1 MLRRSMTAVRST
13 LLAVFLAAGVPAS
26 IVAQEMGQIAGR
38 VRHAETSEP
47 LSSVQVYVQGTT
59 RGALS
64 TAEGNFIILQVPVGT
79 HTLVAERIG
88 FIAVRQEVTIT
99 AGQNAVVE
107 LALEPTRLQLQEIVV
122 TGLVDPT
129 AGVRSPISVARVN
142 RDIMPVPVA
151 GGAVQNLQGM
161 VAGAR
166 LNRPSGQPGSDV
178 SIVLRTPTSLR
189 GDTYPLVVVDGVILG
204 GSGASGAGAPST
216 VDIDSNDIES
226 IEVIR
231 GAAASSLYGS
241 RAASGVIA
249 ITTKRGRDMEVGQTR
264 FTVRSELGVSQNMRS
279 IELANHH
286 PYYMNEA
293 RTAYINPTTGQEVP
307 RSQRVLPPV
316 SVAVFDK
323 PFPGPIYD
331 NVSAATR
338 PGAFMNNHFQMM
350 GNTATT
356 NFAVSLTNFQ
366 ERGTLIN
373 NDGYER
379 NSFRVNLDHR
389 LGGTMNLGVSAYHSR
404 DWRDIISTAGNPSGN
419 PFDVVLAAP
428 RDIDI
433 GRKDGDGAYLQ
444 QPDPAVAYQNPLW
457 TQATRDFSSQGTRTL
472 ANVNMEWRPAFPLTI
487 SGSVGYDRDDSQERQ
502 YVPKGTPNNVGAAGE
517 LDGSI
522 SFDDEVRDTWNAEA
536 QVTLRHDVGALNIR
550 TTGRAL
556 LERSRAVAGSRS
568 GNNFILFGVP
578 QLSNV
583 RDIDRNATSTEREIK
598 ALGYLWDTAL
608 DYDSRY
614 ILTVLGRRDGSSL
627 FGRDNRWHNYYRVAG
642 AWRVGEEP
650 WFNIPGI
657 TEFKLSFARGTAGG
671 RPAFE
676 HQYETWSLSGGI
688 PTKGT
693 LGNTQLRPEHTLEHE
708 ASLNLILNDR
718 IGIVLTHARQKTTN
732 LLNPGPLPAITGYAS
747 QWQNTGTI
755 EGHSTEFEL
764 EAQFI
769 RSTNFSWTGMF
780 VMDYSNSRITEWNI
794 QCYSLSWLWQCK
806 DAPVYGLYSRW
817 LVKNHSSLNQHD
829 GGALVPY
836 GNQFQVNDEG
846 FLVWV
851 GEGNNYWEGW
861 DKNLWGT
868 STVINGWTYKWGH
881 PFYELTPQGT
891 AHRTLLGEGTPINL
905 GFVNNIQIGALSLHS
920 QLSGSIGGDAYN
932 RRHQFLGRNDPATAP
947 RLDQSGKPA
956 QLKKPLDYYRSAEG
970 GDSSYDTEDASYLKL
985 RTVSAS
991 YRLSRERL
999 QSLGLGRL
1007 GLEDMTIGGIL
1018 RNVFI
1023 LTNYEGWDPEFAL
1036 NLNTRTNNDP
1046 GGYPPTRSLTV
1057 EIAVTF

>member
-13 LLAVFLAAGVPAS
+13 LLAALLAAGVPGW
-26 IVAQEMGQIAGR
+26 ILAQQTGQIAGR
-38 VRHAETSEP
+38 VRHAESGEA

-64 TAEGNFIILQVPVGT
+64 TADGNFIILQVPVGT

-88 FIAVRQEVTIT
+88 FVAVRQEVTVT
-99 AGQNAVVE
+99 AGQNTVVE
-107 LALEPTRLQLQEIVV
+107 LTLEPTRLQLQEIVV

-129 AGVRSPISVARVN
+129 AGVRSPIAVSRVG
-142 RDIMPVPVA
+142 RELMPVTVSGA
-151 GGAVQNLQGM
+151 AVQNIQGR

-166 LNRPSGQPGSDV
+166 MNQQSGQPGTDV

-204 GSGASGAGAPST
+204 GSGADGSGPPST
-216 VDIDSNDIES
+216 VDIDSEDIES

-264 FTVRSELGVSQNMRS
+264 FSIRSELGVSQNMRG
-279 IELANHH
+279 IRLADHH

-293 RTAYINPTTGQEVP
+293 QTAYINPQTGQEVP
-307 RSQRVLPPV
+307 RTQRVLPPV

-323 PFPGPIYD
+323 PFPDPIY
-331 NVSAATR
+331 NNIEAATR
-338 PGAFMNNHFQMM
+338 PGAFRNNHFQMM

-356 NFAVSLTNFQ
+356 NFAVSLTNFV
-366 ERGTLIN
+366 ERGTLRN

-389 LGGTMNLGVSAYHSR
+389 LGNTLDLGVSAFHSR
-404 DWRDIISTAGNPSGN
+404 DWRDVISTAGTPTGN
-419 PFDVVLAAP
+419 PFDVALAAP
-428 RDIDI
+428 RDVDI
-433 GRKDGDGAYLQ
+433 SRRDESGNFLQ
-444 QPDPAVAYQNPLW
+444 QPDPDVAYQNPLW
-457 TQATRDFSSQGTRTL
+457 TQATRDFSNKGTRTL
-472 ANVNMEWRPAFPLTI
+472 ANVRMDWRPLNFVSV
-487 SGSVGYDRDDSQERQ
+487 SGAVGYDRDDSQQRE

-522 SFDDEVRDTWNAEA
+522 EFNDQLRDTWNAEA
-536 QVTLRHDVGALNIR
+536 QVTLRHDVGLLNVR

-556 LERSRAVAGSRS
+556 LERSLSVSGTRS
-568 GNNFILFGVP
+568 GDNFILFGVP
-578 QLSNV
+578 QLSNI
-583 RDIDRNATSTEREIK
+583 RPEDRSATSTEREIK

-608 DYDSRY
+608 DYDGKY

-627 FGRDNRWHNYYRVAG
+627 FGRDNRWANYYRVAG
-642 AWRVGEEP
+642 AWRIGAEP
-650 WFNIPGI
+650 WFNIPNV
-657 TEFKLSFARGTAGG
+657 TELKISFARGTAGG

-676 HQYETWSLSGGI
+676 HQYETWTLSGGV
-688 PTKGT
+688 PTKGQ
-693 LGNTQLRPEHTLEHE
+693 LGNTQLKPEHTLEHE

-718 IGIVLTHARQKTTN
+718 IGIVLTHARQKTTD
-732 LLNPGPLPAITGYAS
+732 LLNPGPLPAITGYSS

-764 EAQFI
+764 EAQLI
-769 RSTNFSWTGMF
+769 RTPRFNWTGTF
-780 VMDYSNSRITEWNI
+780 VADYSNARITEWNI

-817 LVKNHSSLNQHD
+817 LVKSHSQLNQHD
-829 GGALVPY
+829 GGALLRY
-836 GNQFQVNDEG
+836 ANQFQVNDEG

-861 DKNLWGT
+861 DKSLWGT
-868 STVINGWTYKWGH
+868 STNINGTTYKWGH
-881 PFYELTPQGT
+881 PFYELTPEGT

-905 GFVNNIQIGALSLHS
+905 GIVNNFQIGALNINAH
-920 QLSGSIGGDAYN
+920 LSGAIGGDAYN
-932 RRHQFLGRNDPATAP
+932 RRHQLLGRNTPATAP
-947 RLDQSGKPA
+947 RLDQTGKPDA
-956 QLKKPLDYYRSAEG
+956 LKKPLDYYRSAEG
-970 GDSSYDTEDASYLKL
+970 GDSSYDTEDASYIKL

-991 YRLSRERL
+991 YRMGAERL
-999 QSLGLGRL
+999 QRFGLGRL
-1007 GLEDMTIGGIL
+1007 GLEDLTIGAIV

-1036 NLNTRTNNDP
+1036 NLNNRTNNDT
-1046 GGYPPTRSLTV
+1046 GGYPPTRALTIEV
-1057 EIAVTF
+1057 AVTF